1 MVALP
6 NAFNTRIKYIHPFG
20 IMFSFYLTNIFVMK
34 KILATLVVA
43 MGIVLS
49 VHAQETKE
57 KPITTPGDKVHNTI
71 HPKKKVQ
78 HGTKYKHESV
88 TGKKTT
94 TSVKSNKQEAMEPKK
109 KSEKEKK

>member
-1 MVALP
+1 
-6 NAFNTRIKYIHPFG
+6 
-20 IMFSFYLTNIFVMK
+20 MFSFYLPNISIMK

-49 VHAQETKE
+49 VHAQETKK

-71 HPKKKVQ
+71 HPKNKVQ

-88 TGKKTT
+88 TGKKSTS
-94 TSVKSNKQEAMEPKK
+94 SVKSNKQEALEPKK
-109 KSEKEKK
+109 KSDKKDKK